1 MARRMR
7 SGTFVGPGTKRKLR
21 PAIRDIAVSFDN
33 GGEKQSE
40 NPRLSLK
47 LHQHGYSAPPA
58 PQPQPHGRVGETVL
72 SEGKSQQE
80 LGEEAGEEP
89 GKGEKTS
96 PLPGVTPVAPRAHDA
111 RLPEVSE

>member
-1 MARRMR
+1 MARCITRRMR

-21 PAIRDIAVSFDN
+21 PAIRGIAVSFEN
-33 GGEKQSE
+33 GREKQSE

-47 LHQHGYSAPPA
+47 LHQHRYSAPLPRD
-58 PQPQPHGRVGETVL
+58 PQPHGRVGETVL

-89 GKGEKTS
+89 GKGE
-96 PLPGVTPVAPRAHDA
+96 G
-111 RLPEVSE
+111 